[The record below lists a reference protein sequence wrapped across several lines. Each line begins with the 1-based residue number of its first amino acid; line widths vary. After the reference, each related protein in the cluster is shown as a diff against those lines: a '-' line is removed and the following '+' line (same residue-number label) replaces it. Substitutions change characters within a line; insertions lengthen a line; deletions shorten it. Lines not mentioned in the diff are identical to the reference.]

1 MASDFSNQEMLDR
14 MRRIAEEAI
23 ARGAALAEAMP
34 ESSAR
39 KLNDALA
46 NALRIMQRTPAELAR
61 DYHHNLLRSHL
72 YMLQNWRLTIEERP
86 IEPFG
91 VPGLIVTARGVPG
104 AARIVAYGAEPG
116 GRRVY
121 DAVPLTGDPRDAGY
135 ELLIAKQAPAL
146 WASGP
151 EVHLRTADPAEVAR
165 AVGAWCDAVPLPVLE
180 VQPIGANDLKPLRAL
195 AATRAAIAK
204 AAEAG
209 AAWSALGLLV
219 ICDPAAPVV
228 PSPEGAPF
236 PEPVTLTPDG
246 AAALAEDLA
255 AIDGPRLLTNVPRDA
270 RGQLALGVDVALAS
284 YASSYDDPT
293 IPSRRSRAWLV
304 ARTPER
310 RRDPQVVTLTLDL
323 CVGGDR
329 RHRWNETRWLWD
341 GRVVADETTRWGV
354 TGLDPAGLRLEGR
367 AGRIAAL
374 RERLASAGEA
384 VQEADRAALCIL
396 LQDEGHVQEALDLYG
411 ITLDERLLA
420 ILRGDPEG
428 TLPADYATHWP
439 PALWAALRALAPWR
453 CEGVLRA
460 EEARV
465 VARPATK
472 SARKRKPVRLRLLS
486 LPKQTAISKASV
498 MLVRAE
504 DGRPQ
509 LELES
514 TGTTSIVPEV
524 AWQRPVELDLRRFG
538 R

>member
-1 MASDFSNQEMLDR
+1 MDKLPNQEILDTL
-14 MRRIAEEAI
+14 RRATEEMVAH
-23 ARGAALAEAMP
+23 GAALFGALPAGN
-34 ESSAR
+34 SGR
-39 KLNDALA
+39 LNDALA
-46 NALRIMQRTPAELAR
+46 GALRMMQRTPEELAR
-61 DYHHNLLRSHL
+61 DYHHHLLTSHL
-72 YMLQNWRLTIEERP
+72 HMLRNWRLTIEQRT

-135 ELLIAKQAPAL
+135 ELLIAKQAPEL
-146 WASGP
+146 WASRPG
-151 EVHLRTADPAEVAR
+151 VHLRTADPAEVAR
-165 AVGAWCDAVPLPVLE
+165 AVGEWCNSVPLPVLE

-195 AATRAAIAK
+195 AATRAAITK

-219 ICDPAAPVV
+219 AYDPATPVV

-236 PEPVTLTPDG
+236 PEPVVLTPEG
-246 AAALAEDLA
+246 TAALAEDLA
-255 AIDGPRLLTNVPRDA
+255 AIDGPRLLANVPRDA
-270 RGQLALGVDVALAS
+270 RGQLTLSVDVALAS

-293 IPSRRSRAWLV
+293 IRSRRSRAWLV
-304 ARTPER
+304 ARTPAR

-329 RHRWNETRWLWD
+329 RHRWDEARWLWD
-341 GRVVADETTRWGV
+341 GRVTTDEAERWGV
-354 TGLDPAGLRLEGR
+354 AGLDLAGLGLDGR
-367 AGRIAAL
+367 AGRIQTL
-374 RERLASAGEA
+374 RERLAGQGEA
-384 VQEADRAALCIL
+384 LPEADRAALCIL
-396 LQDEGHVQEALDLYG
+396 LQDDGHFQEALDLYG

-428 TLPADYATHWP
+428 TLPGDYATHWP

-453 CEGVLRA
+453 CEGVLSA
-460 EEARV
+460 EEARIA
-465 VARPATK
+465 ARPATK

-498 MLVRAE
+498 MLVRSE
-504 DGRPQ
+504 DGRPR

-524 AWQRPVELDLRRFG
+524 AWQRPAALDLRRFG
-538 R
+538 L

>member
-1 MASDFSNQEMLDR
+1 MTS
-14 MRRIAEEAI
+14 
-23 ARGAALAEAMP
+23 
-34 ESSAR
+34 
-39 KLNDALA
+39 
-46 NALRIMQRTPAELAR
+46 
-61 DYHHNLLRSHL
+61 
-72 YMLQNWRLTIEERP
+72 
-86 IEPFG
+86 
-91 VPGLIVTARGVPG
+91 
-104 AARIVAYGAEPG
+104 
-116 GRRVY
+116 
-121 DAVPLTGDPRDAGY
+121 
-135 ELLIAKQAPAL
+135 
-146 WASGP
+146 
-151 EVHLRTADPAEVAR
+151 
-165 AVGAWCDAVPLPVLE
+165 
-180 VQPIGANDLKPLRAL
+180 PLRAL

-396 LQDEGHVQEALDLYG
+396 ASKTKGTFRRRWTCTGSPSTSDCSRFSGVIRRG
-411 ITLDERLLA
+411 RCPPITRR
-420 ILRGDPEG
+420 IG
-428 TLPADYATHWP
+428 
-439 PALWAALRALAPWR
+439 
-453 CEGVLRA
+453 
-460 EEARV
+460 
-465 VARPATK
+465 RPRSGRR
-472 SARKRKPVRLRLLS
+472 SARSRRGAARGCCAPRRRVLS
-486 LPKQTAISKASV
+486 
-498 MLVRAE
+498 R
-504 DGRPQ
+504 
-509 LELES
+509 
-514 TGTTSIVPEV
+514 VP
-524 AWQRPVELDLRRFG
+524 R
-538 R
+538 